1 MKDTRKYI
9 VASATCFD
17 ESNLNNF
24 TYSIHIDP
32 FKLDHQNLKK
42 ILTNDSNGKS
52 NFLFYTNIKDY
63 EVKIK
68 SKIRF
73 NVSIDFLSSLKKV
86 DGIINIKKINKI
98 VDLHFKNVHS
108 LEYFKHTIALV

>member
-9 VASATCFD
+9 VAFATCFD

-42 ILTNDSNGKS
+42 FSLMILM
-52 NFLFYTNIKDY
+52 
-63 EVKIK
+63 E
-68 SKIRF
+68 
-73 NVSIDFLSSLKKV
+73 KV
-86 DGIINIKKINKI
+86 IF
-98 VDLHFKNVHS
+98 VLH
-108 LEYFKHTIALV
+108 

>member
-24 TYSIHIDP
+24 TYSVHIDP
-32 FKLDHQNLKK
+32 FKLDHQNLK

-52 NFLFYTNIKDY
+52 NFCFTLIL
-63 EVKIK
+63 KIMK
-68 SKIRF
+68 
-73 NVSIDFLSSLKKV
+73 
-86 DGIINIKKINKI
+86 
-98 VDLHFKNVHS
+98 
-108 LEYFKHTIALV
+108 